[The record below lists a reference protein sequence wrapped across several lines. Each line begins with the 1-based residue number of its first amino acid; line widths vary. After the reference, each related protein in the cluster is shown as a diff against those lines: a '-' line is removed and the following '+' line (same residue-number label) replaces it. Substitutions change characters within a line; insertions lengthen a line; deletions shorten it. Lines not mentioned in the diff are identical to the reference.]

1 MANATIAA
9 DVAATYLEAW
19 QARDFATLRTVLADD
34 ATSDGP
40 FGHAGSADDCVTGL
54 RGMSTILTDIVVRKT
69 VVDGDDVMTWLDLH
83 TADTDPLP
91 TVNWRH
97 VDNGKITSVRVAFDP
112 RPLTE
117 PESPSSAPSEG
128 GDSDDRH
135 SR

>member
-9 DVAATYLEAW
+9 DVAATYLDAW
-19 QARDFATLRTVLADD
+19 RARDFDTLRTVLADD

-54 RGMSTILTDIVVRKT
+54 RGMSTILTDIVIRKT

-97 VDNGKITSVRVAFDP
+97 VDNGKITSIRVTFDP

-117 PESPSSAPSEG
+117 PA
-128 GDSDDRH
+128 
-135 SR
+135 